1 MPGKYPL
8 ITAPPRER
16 TVLAAGGTP
25 GLSESNTKTLKSMFP
40 NSPIY
45 KSMTGAVQTD
55 AEYLAYAARYLQP
68 GTQQGDPAQL
78 PFVNLNYTGPTTT
91 ADGTPTGGTEAPSF
105 GGLTSDQYEGRY
117 FPNLI
122 VPTDPSA
129 GVDGTSTGVAREPND
144 NFGSGG
150 AVTSVL
156 PEEMS
161 ALIAATSIDVSGPIA
176 PLGQSGTGIAGTST
190 TTHVKNKGAYS
201 PPS

>member
-8 ITAPPRER
+8 ITAPDRER
-16 TVLAAGGTP
+16 TSLTAGGTP
-25 GLSESNTKTLKSMFP
+25 GLSESNTETLKLMFP
-40 NSPIY
+40 NSPTY

-55 AEYLAYAARYLQP
+55 AQYLAYAAGYLQP
-68 GTQQGDPAQL
+68 ATQQGDPDQL

-91 ADGTPTGGTEAPSF
+91 LDGTPTGGTEAPSF

-122 VPTDPSA
+122 VPTDPAA
-129 GVDGTSTGVAREPND
+129 GADGTSTGVAREPND

-150 AVTSVL
+150 AVTTVL

-161 ALIAATSIDVSGPIA
+161 ALIAATSINISGPIA
-176 PLGQSGTGIAGTST
+176 PLGQSGTGTAGTST
-190 TTHVKNKGAYS
+190 TTHLKNDGAYS